1 MTPFAPMGLV
11 VDAALKGTLVLLAAS
26 LLVISM
32 RRGSAA
38 SRHLVWQLALLAVL
52 SLPLV
57 KYVTPFS
64 LPVLPTFRSPI
75 VAAEQPGAQQ
85 QAVAPVTEEKK
96 QPVQMKDESS
106 TSTSTSN
113 TASTSPSSSAA
124 PVSGAKTPVLMR
136 VLFWAAFA
144 WLAVAAILLARLA
157 FGFLLVRW
165 FALRAYPLYENGWNE
180 LNGELSHKI
189 GLNNPVQL
197 LGSPHI
203 ATPMTWGV
211 VRPVV
216 MFPSAAEDWTDERRR
231 VVLLHELAHIRR
243 KDSLTHMFAQVA
255 CALYWFHPLVW
266 KAAARMRAEAER
278 ACDDLVLRT
287 GTRAS
292 VYADHLLELIRTI
305 GGMRTPAIALPM
317 AQRSTFEGRLLAILE
332 PHLDR
337 SAPRPL
343 VVSGMIVIVAL
354 VVLPLA
360 GLSSGNELNAGVAT
374 SGMIEPNDAQDP
386 PSFFEKLNPLH
397 KRQGKDLGKLS
408 NVNAA
413 DVNFD
418 EISNKAAEVAG
429 EAVANIGVNAIVDNV
444 ISNLTDIAS
453 GGSQLKGSQQA
464 TQGAINSLIG
474 ALNDSDAEVRMS
486 SVQALGQLEDERAVI
501 ALSNALRNDSDARV
515 RKMAAWALGNIEDAR
530 ALPALTHA
538 LKNDR
543 DVEVR
548 RTAVWALGQIESAS
562 AVPALTEALRDGDSE
577 VRSMAVWALGQIE
590 DRSAIPALIQVL
602 RGDDVNARRQAAW
615 ALGQIEDASAVPA
628 LATALRDSDAEVR
641 STAVWALGQIEAES
655 AIEPLSGLLNDA
667 SADVRKQAAW
677 AMGQIEAASAVPA
690 LSRLVREDRD
700 ANVRH
705 TAAWALGQIE
715 SANAIPAL
723 SAALKDSNVE
733 VRKQAAWALGQIEA
747 RPAPAALLEALRDS
761 DAGVR
766 STAAWALAQIEDPG
780 SASALRAAMRDENPN
795 VRRSVLR
802 ALTQIG
808 DEAGY
813 EALAEMLKDPDPE
826 VRKAA
831 AAALGGRGG
840 NYPDPRPQPRPEPRP
855 RPQPR
860 PIN

>member
-1 MTPFAPMGLV
+1 MTPFAPTGLGLV
-11 VDAALKGTLVLLAAS
+11 VDAALKGTLVLIAAS
-26 LLVISM
+26 LLVITM
-32 RRGSAA
+32 RRASAA
-38 SRHLVWQLALLAVL
+38 SRHLVWQMALLAVL
-52 SLPLV
+52 ALPFV
-57 KYVTPFS
+57 KVVSPLRFA
-64 LPVLPTFRSPI
+64 VLPTFRSPI
-75 VAAEQPGAQQ
+75 VTPAQPATAQPQ
-85 QAVAPVTEEKK
+85 PQIVAPISDAKTQKSE
-96 QPVQMKDESS
+96 QDLAAT
-106 TSTSTSN
+106 TSLQSN
-113 TASTSPSSSAA
+113 VASSSN
-124 PVSGAKTPVLMR
+124 PVGPQGPSVFVR

-144 WLAVAAILLARLA
+144 WLAVTAALLLRLA

-180 LNGELSHKI
+180 LNAELAHTI
-189 GLNNPVQL
+189 GLNDPIQL

-216 MFPSAAEDWTDERRR
+216 MLPSAAEDWTDERRR

-243 KDSLTHMFAQVA
+243 KDSLTHMFAQFA
-255 CALYWFHPLVW
+255 CAVYWFHPLVW

-305 GGMRTPAIALPM
+305 GGMRTPSIALPM

-337 SAPRPL
+337 STPRPL
-343 VVSGMIVIVAL
+343 AVSGMILVVAL
-354 VVLPLA
+354 VVFPLA
-360 GLSSGNELNAGVAT
+360 GLSSGNELNATVTAT
-374 SGMIEPNDAQDP
+374 ELTERDGSRGAA
-386 PSFFEKLNPLH
+386 SFLKKLNPLDNAQE
-397 KRQGKDLGKLS
+397 RTLS
-408 NVNAA
+408 KVGEPTPVDAYDQVGAA
-413 DVNFD
+413 ASA
-418 EISNKAAEVAG
+418 IAG
-429 EAVANIGVNAIVDNV
+429 EAIANVGISKIVEDA
-444 ISNLTDIAS
+444 ISNIAGMAAGS
-453 GGSQLKGSQQA
+453 GQMKGGQA
-464 TQGAINSLIG
+464 VTQAAMNSLID
-474 ALNDSDAEVRMS
+474 ALRDSDAEVRIS
-486 SVQALGQLEDERAVI
+486 SVQSLGQLEDERAVI

-530 ALPALTHA
+530 AVPALTHA
-538 LKNDR
+538 MKNDR

-548 RTAVWALGQIESAS
+548 RTSVWALGQIESAS
-562 AVPALTEALRDGDSE
+562 AVPALTEAMRDGDSE

-590 DRSAIPALIQVL
+590 DRSAVPALIQVL

-615 ALGQIEDASAVPA
+615 ALGQIEDPSAVPG
-628 LATALRDSDAEVR
+628 LVSALRDSDAEVR
-641 STAVWALGQIEAES
+641 STAVWALGQIESES
-655 AIEPLSGLLNDA
+655 AVEPLSGLLNDA
-667 SADVRKQAAW
+667 NADVRKQAAW

-700 ANVRH
+700 VSVRH

-715 SANAIPAL
+715 SPNAVPAL
-723 SAALKDSNVE
+723 AAALKDSNAD

-766 STAAWALAQIEDPG
+766 STVAWALAQIEDPG
-780 SASALRAAMRDENPN
+780 SATALRAAMKDENPN

-831 AAALGGRGG
+831 AAAMGGRGG
-840 NYPDPRPQPRPEPRP
+840 SYPDPRPQPRPEPRP